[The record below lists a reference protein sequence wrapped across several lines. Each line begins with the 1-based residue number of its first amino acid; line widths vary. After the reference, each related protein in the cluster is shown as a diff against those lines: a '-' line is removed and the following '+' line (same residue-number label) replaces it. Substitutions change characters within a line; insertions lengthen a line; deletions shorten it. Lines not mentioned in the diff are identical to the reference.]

1 MHILLEQPMSL
12 VGGVLAA
19 VDDLADTVVERR
31 FHGVVETPERDERAD
46 IAVFDRPD

>member
-1 MHILLEQPMSL
+1 MHVLLEQPVPL

-46 IAVFDRPD
+46 VAVFDRPD